1 MKRATGSGAVFQFMK
16 FGLFT
21 FGGGWSIIAQ
31 MQKLYVEQEH
41 TITSEELLDLTSV
54 GRSLPG
60 TMIGNVAM
68 LYGYRV
74 AGIAGGMACLFGMIL
89 PPMAVLAVITQF
101 YTAFQSNLWVAAAMR
116 GIRAAVVPIMISAV
130 IGMVGS
136 AFRFPP
142 CYAVMLLVIALYLF
156 LNVNCVY
163 LVVIGAVCGLL
174 IAEFTSGR
182 GTRSMMVLL
191 ELFISFL
198 KIGFTSFGGLSMIPL
213 ITSEMTSHGWMT
225 AAEVSDI
232 VAIAEMTPGP
242 LGLNCATFAGMRT
255 AGFLGAIASNLGTLS
270 PTLTVCL
277 LASIFFERFRTSNFM
292 TKVMT

>member
-1 MKRATGSGAVFQFMK
+1 MK

-74 AGIAGGMACLFGMIL
+74 AGIAGSMACLFGMIL

-174 IAEFTSGR
+174 IAEFYERKGAKKHD
-182 GTRSMMVLL
+182 G
-191 ELFISFL
+191 
-198 KIGFTSFGGLSMIPL
+198 
-213 ITSEMTSHGWMT
+213 
-225 AAEVSDI
+225 AA
-232 VAIAEMTPGP
+232 
-242 LGLNCATFAGMRT
+242 
-255 AGFLGAIASNLGTLS
+255 
-270 PTLTVCL
+270 
-277 LASIFFERFRTSNFM
+277 
-292 TKVMT
+292 

>member
-1 MKRATGSGAVFQFMK
+1 MK

-31 MQKLYVEQEH
+31 MQKLYVEREH

-89 PPMAVLAVITQF
+89 PPMAILAVITQF
-101 YTAFQSNLWVAAAMR
+101 YTAFMR

-174 IAEFTSGR
+174 IAEFYERKGAKKHD
-182 GTRSMMVLL
+182 G
-191 ELFISFL
+191 
-198 KIGFTSFGGLSMIPL
+198 
-213 ITSEMTSHGWMT
+213 
-225 AAEVSDI
+225 AA
-232 VAIAEMTPGP
+232 
-242 LGLNCATFAGMRT
+242 
-255 AGFLGAIASNLGTLS
+255 
-270 PTLTVCL
+270 
-277 LASIFFERFRTSNFM
+277 
-292 TKVMT
+292 